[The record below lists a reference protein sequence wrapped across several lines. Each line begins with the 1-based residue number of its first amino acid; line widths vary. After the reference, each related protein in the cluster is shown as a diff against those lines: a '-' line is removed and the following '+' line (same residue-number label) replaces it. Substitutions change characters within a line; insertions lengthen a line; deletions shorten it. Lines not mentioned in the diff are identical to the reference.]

1 LRTDL
6 RGLCIRSLCK
16 EQSTFLRELGRSPNR
31 EAEVS
36 ARLSFSGSQLSLV
49 YSRTQP
55 ALRTRTSNVSTSDIA
70 CELEASLLMEHLNL
84 DVEQNCGTTEPR
96 ESHSEA
102 LIERMKI
109 VFRKT
114 HGAEMSQEDRNFLGI
129 PPCTGEC
136 CP

>member
-1 LRTDL
+1 MPH
-6 RGLCIRSLCK
+6 
-16 EQSTFLRELGRSPNR
+16 F
-31 EAEVS
+31 S
-36 ARLSFSGSQLSLV
+36 ARLSFEASQLSLV
-49 YSRTQP
+49 DSRTQP
-55 ALRTRTSNVSTSDIA
+55 ALRKPTSNVSTSTLRDIGG
-70 CELEASLLMEHLNL
+70 SLRMEDLNL

-109 VFRKT
+109 VFRRT